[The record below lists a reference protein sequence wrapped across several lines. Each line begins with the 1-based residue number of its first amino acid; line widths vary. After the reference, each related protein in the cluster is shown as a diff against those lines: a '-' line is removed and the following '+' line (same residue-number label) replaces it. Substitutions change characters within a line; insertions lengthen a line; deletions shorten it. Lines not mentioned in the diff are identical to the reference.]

1 MRVEDPDQG
10 NLEDQTVD
18 LDETLSHERT
28 SHFYLHSKTNNN
40 SSFEPSGRNS
50 RDVSVE
56 SQEARSMHQRKS
68 IMNRLNQGVIS
79 LKATK
84 PEAIEF

>member
-1 MRVEDPDQG
+1 MRVEDPDRG
-10 NLEDQTVD
+10 NLEDQAAD

-28 SHFYLHSKTNNN
+28 AHFYLHSKTNKN

-56 SQEARSMHQRKS
+56 SQEARSVHKKKS
-68 IMNRLNQGVIS
+68 IMNRLIPGDIS
-79 LKATK
+79 LMPTK